1 MADNKKKS
9 QKIVIEGVTE
19 DGKKFRP
26 SDWADRMSGSLSTFR
41 KRRVVY
47 SPLLRPAT
55 KNGNRCVIV
64 DEELEE
70 TNPTLYKEILEFAKK
85 NHLKIDKHESD
96 EDAE

>member
-1 MADNKKKS
+1 MAGNKKKS

-19 DGKKFRP
+19 EGKKFRP

-47 SPLLRPAT
+47 SPLLRPAM
-55 KNGNRCVIV
+55 KNGNKCVIV

-70 TNPTLYKEILEFAKK
+70 TNPNLYREILEFAKK
-85 NHLKIDKHESD
+85 NHLKVDKHEDESD
-96 EDAE
+96 ED